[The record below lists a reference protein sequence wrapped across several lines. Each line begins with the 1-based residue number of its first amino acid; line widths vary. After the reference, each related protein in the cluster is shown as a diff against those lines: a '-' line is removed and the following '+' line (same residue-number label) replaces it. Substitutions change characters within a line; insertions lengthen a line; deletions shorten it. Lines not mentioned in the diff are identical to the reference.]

1 MATTKKT
8 TAGIAS
14 SGKTAAT
21 AVKAKGAAKASQT
34 SHPKTSAKTP
44 PLTAAKA
51 ATKTPPMTAAK
62 AATKTPA
69 KTSAKIPSKT
79 PAKGPAKTSATAPA
93 KARTKATPAQSV
105 AASATAKAVSPDS
118 KRTPNAA
125 FMKPMTP
132 SAALAKI
139 VGAKALPRTE
149 VTRKL
154 WEYIKEHKLQD
165 PVNKR
170 QINGDAALAEVFGKP
185 SVTMFEMTQL
195 VGKHLS

>member
-44 PLTAAKA
+44 PIT
-51 ATKTPPMTAAK
+51 TSKTPSMTAAK
-62 AATKTPA
+62 AAAKTPA

-79 PAKGPAKTSATAPA
+79 PAKGPSKTAATAPA
-93 KARTKATPAQSV
+93 KARAKATPAQGV
-105 AASATAKAVSPDS
+105 AAPASAKAVSPES

-170 QINGDAALAEVFGKP
+170 QINGDAAIAEVFGKP